1 MSIAQTPFFIPI
13 QLGKEAHDCARKFA
27 KEQATPEKYKRVYL
41 NTLAVCAVSSYLQ
54 WMEIKTAPT
63 QGDCWQSTI
72 RRFQDV
78 ADLVLPNLG
87 RLECRPV
94 LPGETV
100 ISLPPAAREDRI
112 GYVAV
117 EFEEEWDRV
126 KLLGFAPLLDAENPP
141 GTIAIADLQPLEDW
155 VEEWEAL
162 EAKAA
167 IASFKSFKQQQKQI
181 ALSQWLEGIFDKI
194 WQTLPEVLGEPRT
207 QQLLGAR
214 SAAAQGVVR
223 AAPIEWTGQSPAD
236 SLALVVAVKP
246 KADLERDIFLQVHP
260 TESKT
265 LPANLTLAAL
275 EDGKVV
281 AQNQSA
287 KDREWVQLKVN
298 GKQGEQFAVNLQLGE
313 ASATWNFVI

>member
-13 QLGKEAHDCARKFA
+13 QLGKEAHYYARKFA

-87 RLECRPV
+87 RLECRPL

-100 ISLPPAAREDRI
+100 ISLPPSAREDRI

-117 EFEEEWDRV
+117 QFEEEWDRV
-126 KLLGFAPLLDAENPP
+126 KLLGFAPPLATEDSPA
-141 GTIAIADLQPLEDW
+141 TIAIADLQPLEDW

-167 IASFKSFKQQQKQI
+167 IASFKKRQEPI
-181 ALSQWLEGIFDKI
+181 ELSQWLPGFVDAI
-194 WQTLPEVLGEPRT
+194 WRTLAEVLGKRKT
-207 QQLLGAR
+207 QELLAAR
-214 SAAAQGVVR
+214 SIVAEGVVR
-223 AAPIEWTGQSPAD
+223 ATPIEWTGQSPAD
-236 SLALVVAVKP
+236 SLALVVVKP
-246 KADLERDIFLQVHP
+246 KPDLERDIVLQVHS
-260 TESKT
+260 TEGKT
-265 LPANLTLAAL
+265 LPANLTLAVL
-275 EDGKVV
+275 ESGQVIEQSKSGK
-281 AQNQSA
+281 SS
-287 KDREWVQLKVN
+287 DWIQLNVD
-298 GKQGEQFAVNLQLGE
+298 GKQGEQFAVKVELGE
-313 ASATWNFVI
+313 ASAIWNFVI

>member
-13 QLGKEAHDCARKFA
+13 QLGKEAHYYARKFA

-87 RLECRPV
+87 RLECRPL

-100 ISLPPAAREDRI
+100 ISLPPSAREDRI

-117 EFEEEWDRV
+117 QFEEEWDRV
-126 KLLGFAPLLDAENPP
+126 KLLGFAPPLDKEDSPA
-141 GTIAIADLQPLEDW
+141 TIAIADLQPLEDW

-167 IASFKSFKQQQKQI
+167 IASLKKRQEPI
-181 ALSQWLEGIFDKI
+181 ALSQWLAGVFDTI

-207 QQLLGAR
+207 QLLFAAR
-214 SAAAQGVVR
+214 SSAQGVVR

-236 SLALVVAVKP
+236 SLALVVAVQPKP
-246 KADLERDIFLQVHP
+246 DLERDIVLQVHP
-260 TESKT
+260 TEGQT
-265 LPANLTLAAL
+265 LPVNLTLAVL
-275 EDGKVV
+275 DIYGEVIEKDQSGKT
-281 AQNQSA
+281 S
-287 KDREWVQLKVN
+287 DWIQLDVD
-298 GKQGEQFAVNLQLGE
+298 GKQGEQFAVKVELGE
-313 ASATWNFVI
+313 ASSTWNFAI